1 MTING
6 KRTIKR
12 IAAAY
17 VAEGFPDHLV
27 WEFQPLDGETAFP
40 ELVALRLIVQVVDG
54 GQKHRLTDAGQ
65 DWIMKNRP
73 DRDMSAAR
81 RHW

>member
-6 KRTIKR
+6 RRNFKR

-17 VAEGFPDHLV
+17 VATGYPDHTA

-40 ELVALRLIVQVVDG
+40 ELRARRLIVLAGDG
-54 GQKHRLTDAGQ
+54 EKHRLTDSGQ
-65 DWIMKNRP
+65 ALIIENRP
-73 DRDMSAAR
+73 DRDMSVAKGS
-81 RHW
+81 W